1 MKKDIEWL
9 KRKVLGLQS
18 NGNDEIDQTEA
29 EKEIGRL
36 QKWAWNNCVHRV
48 FDLINQLDEPEVLSQ
63 EWIDKHVE
71 TIFDLDED
79 FETEFIKVDDLQN
92 IIVPKQEVLEAKIQ
106 ELIEAYKRE
115 NGAYSN
121 PENGWIGGFI
131 EDLENLVEVEQKYY
145 VLNSEGETMIRKSDS
160 RVRTSSGF
168 NIINGLKNDNYK
180 FTEEEIKD
188 YDPRYLAFKVP
199 IEEVEGWS

>member
-18 NGNDEIDQTEA
+18 NGNDETDQTEA

-48 FDLINQLDEPEVLSQ
+48 FDLIIQLDEPEVLSQ
-63 EWIDKHVE
+63 EWIDKHME
-71 TIFDLDED
+71 TIFDLDQV
-79 FETEFIKVDDLQN
+79 FGTEFIKVDDLQN
-92 IIVPKQEVLEAKIQ
+92 IIVPKQEGPEAKIQ
-106 ELIEAYKRE
+106 ELIEVYKRE

-131 EDLENLVEVEQKYY
+131 EDLENLVEAEQKYY

-160 RVRTSSGF
+160 RIRTSSGF
-168 NIINGLKNDNYK
+168 KIKNGFKNENYK
-180 FTEEEIKD
+180 LTEREIKD
-188 YDPRYLAFKVP
+188 YDERYWPFAVKV
-199 IEEVEGWS
+199 EELEE